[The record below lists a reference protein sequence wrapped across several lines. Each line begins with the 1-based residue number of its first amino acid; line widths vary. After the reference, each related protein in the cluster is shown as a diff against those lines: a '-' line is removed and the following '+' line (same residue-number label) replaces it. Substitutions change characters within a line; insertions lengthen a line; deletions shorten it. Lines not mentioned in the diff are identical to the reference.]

1 MRDAPLWHGNL
12 FVSNLPKTTDVAH
25 FKEFFAYWGCH
36 GIDKVSF
43 NRGKRTALVKFQSIW
58 EAQWAMR
65 TMDLRHY
72 GATATV
78 TRPIIVRLVRGRCGV
93 QVPLHCRT
101 AALPSSVQVP
111 VHGAPLHHR
120 KSRVAL
126 DLLCPLIF
134 SSL

>member
-1 MRDAPLWHGNL
+1 MKAPDSARGIKALEQLEKRAWHGNL

-65 TMDLRHY
+65 TMDL
-72 GATATV
+72 V
-78 TRPIIVRLVRGRCGV
+78 DDGRTTTN
-93 QVPLHCRT
+93 QP
-101 AALPSSVQVP
+101 
-111 VHGAPLHHR
+111 
-120 KSRVAL
+120 
-126 DLLCPLIF
+126 
-134 SSL
+134 